1 MIYERDL
8 DESIARYQGETNPSI
23 NTCIKLAACYA
34 LKKEMFGKSEQ
45 QERADYAHSYSFAA
59 GPPETVETLI
69 DYTGDT
75 DFARAVDGKI
85 AAEVWPIMDQLMSAL
100 RVVEPT
106 IYTEVMR
113 ELQK

>member
-1 MIYERDL
+1 MIYEKDL

-34 LKKEMFGKSEQ
+34 LKHELFDEPER
-45 QERADYAHSYSFAA
+45 QERANYAHSYSLAA

-75 DFARAVDGKI
+75 DFARAVDGKR
-85 AAEVWPIMDQLMSAL
+85 AADVWPIMDQLMSAL

>member
-1 MIYERDL
+1 MIYEKDL
-8 DESIARYQGETNPSI
+8 DESIARYQGEVNPSI

-34 LKKEMFGKSEQ
+34 LKHELFGEPEQ

-59 GPPETVETLI
+59 GPTETVETLI

-75 DFARAVDGKI
+75 DFARAVDGKR
-85 AAEVWPIMDQLMSAL
+85 AAEVWPVMDQLMSAL
-100 RVVEPT
+100 RVVEPK

-113 ELQK
+113 ELKK